1 MTLKSIMAK
10 VEKKGR
16 SVNRIFKGK
25 DGVNRTKEKDKM
37 PDRFIDTT

>member
-25 DGVNRTKEKDKM
+25 HRVNRTKEKDKM
-37 PDRFIDTT
+37 ADRVSNTT